1 MIKVIFE
8 TEDEKREFMDKYCP
22 SNFGLEEPSGCSP
35 STPGCCNKCWERS
48 GVILAVSGIE
58 KSLSS
63 IEESLSSMNTYLAEM
78 VELLKI
84 TNDRLSGA
92 IKEENN

>member
-8 TEDEKREFMDKYCP
+8 TEDEKSEFIDKYCP

-48 GVILAVSGIE
+48 GVILAVNT
-58 KSLSS
+58 
-63 IEESLSSMNTYLAEM
+63 IEESLSSMTTYLAEL

-84 TNDRLSGA
+84 TNDRLLGLY
-92 IKEENN
+92 KGGK

>member
-8 TEDEKREFMDKYCP
+8 TEDEKREFIDKYCP

-48 GVILAVSGIE
+48 GVILAVNT
-58 KSLSS
+58 
-63 IEESLSSMNTYLAEM
+63 IEESLSSMNTHLAEM
-78 VELLKI
+78 VEQLKI
-84 TNDRLSGA
+84 TNSRLSGT